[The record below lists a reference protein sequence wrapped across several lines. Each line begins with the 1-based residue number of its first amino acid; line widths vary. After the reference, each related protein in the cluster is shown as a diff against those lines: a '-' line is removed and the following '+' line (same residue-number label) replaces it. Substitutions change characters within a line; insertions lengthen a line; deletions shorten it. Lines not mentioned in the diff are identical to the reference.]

1 MSDTPQTDINWFYPT
16 TSDGITQVVNVDFAR
31 KLERRLTE
39 VTQLMQ
45 KTIRRNAEVEAQL
58 EMIKLELSAAIMN
71 NLDYK
76 ADAARMDW
84 LDKKIGSD
92 VLQRLFGDDA
102 KDGNLRWAT
111 DIARAKEFL
120 K

>member
-58 EMIKLELSAAIMN
+58 EMIKLELSASIMN

-84 LDKKIGSD
+84 LIKNIGPED
-92 VLQRLFGDDA
+92 VERLFGHESGSYD
-102 KDGNLRWAT
+102 LRCVI
-111 DIARAKEFL
+111 DMARARELRK
-120 K
+120 